1 MAKKIDKRNNEK
13 SYKDEGKFNKVVLN
27 HNFIH
32 DFEIINPL
40 TIRYVKYWKE
50 IKRRCMEGYWHEGK
64 WMPGNLYFYINLCKI
79 KLNKDEHSKTKIEG
93 RPFLRDLEWIKSFV
107 YQEARGFS
115 GFQDDEECTCLEI
128 VNKINNL
135 KEEELNTW
143 KDDYVLPKEAFKKDG
158 SLKTYVKARDY
169 LKKIHSKNLGKPL
182 YQNEAQNVID
192 IECFDPNTLVLM
204 NDFSYKK
211 IKDIKIGEFV
221 MGTNGP
227 TKVKNKFSDKNE
239 MYELKGRDGRTQI
252 VSKGHL
258 VHLKYNGIK
267 KNFKVEDLLKKNNT
281 DSFKA
286 RYQLYNTEC
295 IPFDEIDLKF
305 DPYFIGLWLSDG
317 RTKESSIS
325 MTDLEPL
332 VYLSNLFNQPI
343 RPDKPHNYKL
353 QSYTIYCN
361 NTKEM
366 RKYGFID
373 NKHIPI
379 TYLQSSEKQRL
390 QLLAGIID
398 GDGWLQHDTFYIGEP
413 KKSLAESYVILAKS
427 LGFFSSIHKRKTIW
441 EVCIGGDVYK
451 IPTKIKRKQA
461 RYKKKTRTYCKT
473 GFDIKPLG
481 VGDFVGIEVDD
492 KDSLFLLHD
501 FTVVHNCRGGGKSY
515 YGGNAMVLHNFL
527 MDGATD
533 YDEYWKNKQEG
544 NQMTSETL
552 VGAID
557 AKYSKDLLDKVQLGM
572 NSLVGKQSFQGRTI
586 PSPLS
591 KEFAGSWYSGKQF
604 IKAKVD
610 KKIGGQWE
618 SVGSGATIYHRSF
631 KDDPHAGNGT
641 RPSLACIEEVGFFN
655 ILTDALGAMKDTT
668 YNGDVKFGSIYMF
681 GTGGDMQGGSSEQA
695 MEVFNNPS
703 AYDCLCFQDEWEDT
717 GDIGF
722 FIPYEMGLNKFKD
735 SEGNTI
741 WNQAI
746 KSVDNKRAKLEAGKS
761 KKPLYDEMQNNPR
774 VPSEAFL
781 TINSN
786 IFPVGELKEHLNWLR
801 SNQHDGFVKGQCG
814 ELVFVMSD
822 SGEPELKWKPD
833 LKNKL
838 TPTWFKM
845 KKSDDATGCI
855 QIWEHPKTVNGTIP
869 YGFYIAGT
877 DPYDQDQSV
886 STASLGSTF
895 IYKSF
900 HTDEGIYEWPV
911 AEYTARPGTAKEH
924 HENIRKLLMYYNA
937 KDLYENERN
946 TLKMHF
952 EHKNSLHL
960 LARTPTILKSTE
972 GSKVQ
977 RQYGI
982 NMTAQIKDELEIY
995 TRDWL
1000 LQDAGNGKLN
1010 LHKIYSIPLIQEL
1023 IYYNRV
1029 GNYDRVIAFMLTI
1042 CHKLM
1047 NHHIKIEQVREQI
1060 RTTDPFFQRAFSGN
1074 FYK

>member
-1 MAKKIDKRNNEK
+1 MAKKIDKRNNEE

-40 TIRYVKYWKE
+40 TIRYIKYWKE

-192 IECFDPNTLVLM
+192 IEC
-204 NDFSYKK
+204 
-211 IKDIKIGEFV
+211 
-221 MGTNGP
+221 
-227 TKVKNKFSDKNE
+227 
-239 MYELKGRDGRTQI
+239 
-252 VSKGHL
+252 
-258 VHLKYNGIK
+258 
-267 KNFKVEDLLKKNNT
+267 
-281 DSFKA
+281 
-286 RYQLYNTEC
+286 
-295 IPFDEIDLKF
+295 
-305 DPYFIGLWLSDG
+305 
-317 RTKESSIS
+317 
-325 MTDLEPL
+325 
-332 VYLSNLFNQPI
+332 
-343 RPDKPHNYKL
+343 
-353 QSYTIYCN
+353 
-361 NTKEM
+361 
-366 RKYGFID
+366 
-373 NKHIPI
+373 
-379 TYLQSSEKQRL
+379 
-390 QLLAGIID
+390 
-398 GDGWLQHDTFYIGEP
+398 
-413 KKSLAESYVILAKS
+413 
-427 LGFFSSIHKRKTIW
+427 
-441 EVCIGGDVYK
+441 
-451 IPTKIKRKQA
+451 
-461 RYKKKTRTYCKT
+461 
-473 GFDIKPLG
+473 
-481 VGDFVGIEVDD
+481 
-492 KDSLFLLHD
+492 
-501 FTVVHNCRGGGKSY
+501 RGGGKSY

-586 PSPLS
+586 PSPLN

-655 ILTDALGAMKDTT
+655 ILTDALGAVKDTT

-960 LARTPTILKSTE
+960 LAKTPTILKSTE
-972 GSKVQ
+972 RSKVQ